1 MRNSMAKLTKK
12 PWRTPVI
19 DTLAVEA
26 IVLGRADGSKTKLKF
41 GAFLPPHNPVGDC
54 PTLRRNLDLAIHLD
68 QLGFDEIWSGQHHS
82 SGWEMIGSPEPFLEA
97 VAERTQRISLGTGV
111 VALPYNHPFSV
122 VGSGVRPLVIGTPDE
137 MIRMV
142 RNLREMTGGFGVLLG
157 LAHDW
162 ANREGKMRS
171 WDLFARYVMP
181 EFAT

>member
-1 MRNSMAKLTKK
+1 
-12 PWRTPVI
+12 
-19 DTLAVEA
+19 
-26 IVLGRADGSKTKLKF
+26 
-41 GAFLPPHNPVGDC
+41 
-54 PTLRRNLDLAIHLD
+54 
-68 QLGFDEIWSGQHHS
+68 
-82 SGWEMIGSPEPFLEA
+82 
-97 VAERTQRISLGTGV
+97 
-111 VALPYNHPFSV
+111 
-122 VGSGVRPLVIGTPDE
+122 